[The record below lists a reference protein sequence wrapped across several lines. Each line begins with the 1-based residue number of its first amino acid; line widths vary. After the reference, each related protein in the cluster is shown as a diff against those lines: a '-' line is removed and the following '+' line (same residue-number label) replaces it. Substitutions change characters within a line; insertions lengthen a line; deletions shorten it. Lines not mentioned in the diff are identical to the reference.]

1 MHAQTTTITA
11 QVAAVDD
18 EFIDVIDTATGQEYA
33 IAHYEDEAIL
43 DEAEAGQEITCTFET
58 EYVEAFDSDD
68 MRVQHTLIKIVEN

>member
-18 EFIDVIDTATGQEYA
+18 EFIDMLDTVTGQEYA
-33 IAHYEDEAIL
+33 IAHYEDEAIF

-58 EYVEAFDSDD
+58 EYVEDFATGE
-68 MRVQHTLIKIVEN
+68 VVPQHTLIKIVEN